1 MSRFLIVLF
10 VNALVLGVFAIS
22 NHCMASNSEIPS
34 IEVKGQA
41 SVLAKP
47 DRFSL
52 TISITEQGQ
61 FADKIRAIIDHKS
74 NQLIQVA
81 QSIGIKSHDIN
92 SARVNLRVIERKPS
106 IRLNNVNVTKRMGS
120 TAFTTNPTSNAYAGT
135 TLPKTQE
142 NSKSQHFELSRTINI
157 NFSNIET
164 YDQFLNKAIKLD
176 VTHIYPL
183 AMSVEDTEKP
193 YQEALIQALKNAK
206 NKAIQ
211 IASHSNVILGKLL
224 NVTEQSSNYYR
235 SKVSSAR
242 MSTEILSNHSSQVGN
257 QVINASILVK
267 FAIQE

>member
-1 MSRFLIVLF
+1 MNRFLGVLF
-10 VNALVLGVFAIS
+10 FNALILGIFAIS
-22 NHCMASNSEIPS
+22 NNCMASNSDTPS

-41 SVLAKP
+41 SILTKP

-61 FADKIRAIIDHKS
+61 ITDKIRAIVDNKS
-74 NQLIQVA
+74 NQVVQMA
-81 QSIGIKSHDIN
+81 QNLGIKSQDIN
-92 SARVNLRVIERKPS
+92 SARVNLRIIERKPS
-106 IRLNNVNVTKRMGS
+106 IRLNNVNVSKRMEG
-120 TAFTTNPTSNAYAGT
+120 TAFTTMPNSHVYAGT

-142 NSKSQHFELSRTINI
+142 NSKPQHFELSRTINI
-157 NFSNIET
+157 NFLNIET

-183 AMSVEDTEKP
+183 AMSVEDTEKS
-193 YQEALIQALKNAK
+193 YQEALVQALRNAK
-206 NKAIQ
+206 NKAMQ
-211 IASHSNVILGKLL
+211 IASHSNVTLGKLL
-224 NVTEQSSNYYR
+224 KVTEQSSNYYR

-242 MSTEILSNHSSQVGN
+242 MSSELLSNHSSQVGN